1 MQTDRTTPFFT
12 LVLEIHTYSLPSGFF
27 AILRQ
32 LQATLQHSTSRN
44 SELEEDLSST

>member
-32 LQATLQHSTSRN
+32 LQATLLHTCRN
-44 SELEEDLSST
+44 SELEEDLST